1 MQRDRNSVQE
11 ESLRAFL
18 RKKRLEKGYSQLQ
31 LSLMLDNT
39 RTFVSKY
46 EAGDRYLTFTEVVL
60 ICHLLDADPCEIA
73 RRLHPLLDKNG
84 GWKGTRR

>member
-46 EAGDRYLTFTEVVL
+46 EAPSFAGQERRVERNEAMRAVL
-60 ICHLLDADPCEIA
+60 LGRESASFSF
-73 RRLHPLLDKNG
+73 
-84 GWKGTRR
+84 

>member
-46 EAGDRYLTFTEVVL
+46 EAGGTLSYFY
-60 ICHLLDADPCEIA
+60 
-73 RRLHPLLDKNG
+73 G
-84 GWKGTRR
+84 GGVDLPFAGC

>member
-1 MQRDRNSVQE
+1 MQRDRNSIQE

-46 EAGDRYLTFTEVVL
+46 ESGER
-60 ICHLLDADPCEIA
+60 
-73 RRLHPLLDKNG
+73 
-84 GWKGTRR
+84 